1 MTLNRIDPSVLA
13 RTNVV
18 ERFKDTQRQDGSRDK
33 TGNNES
39 GIPAAGREQNLDRA
53 EISDTARRLMELRK
67 TVDEGLEAMS
77 DHPEVREAKIA
88 EARQRLTQGYYHSLQ
103 VTEEIARKLDRTF
116 DAIDEL

>member
-39 GIPAAGREQNLDRA
+39 GN
-53 EISDTARRLMELRK
+53 S
-67 TVDEGLEAMS
+67 V
-77 DHPEVREAKIA
+77 
-88 EARQRLTQGYYHSLQ
+88 SLQ
-103 VTEEIARKLDRTF
+103 ALSD
-116 DAIDEL
+116 